1 MVRVDYD
8 LDFNYREY
16 ANQRGPFLPITLI
29 GPTGKVDTLALVDS
43 GAQGTLFQGQL
54 ASIIGVQLLEGGPE
68 IFSGL
73 GGGSVNARMH
83 KISVEINGYTID
95 VEAGFSM
102 DPIARNLLGAT
113 FLEHVQF
120 GVRKKHEKFFIATSP

>member
-29 GPTGKVDTLALVDS
+29 GPSGKVDTLALVDS
-43 GAQGTLFQGQL
+43 GARGTLFQGQL
-54 ASIIGVQLLEGGPE
+54 ARIIGVQLLKGDPQT
-68 IFSGL
+68 FHGL
-73 GGGSVNARMH
+73 GGGNVNARMH
-83 KISVEINGYTID
+83 KISVEINGFTIE

-102 DPIARNLLGAT
+102 DPIERNLLGAS

-120 GVRKKHEKFFIATSP
+120 GVREKHERFFIATSP